1 MSARNTSRLAWLVC
15 ALSVVLMA
23 FAVVFRFLVRSAEVS
38 PDLGTWQVTAGYA
51 AAGLVAPVLGA
62 LISSRRPEN
71 PIGWIFCAIGLAVG
85 VEYVA
90 EGYAVYALLGESGT
104 VPGGIWAAWV
114 ADWVWTFYVGLL
126 PFVFL
131 LFPNG
136 RLPSR
141 RWRSVALFAAVLYV
155 ALPVGYAFLPG
166 PLGSFPSVEN
176 PAGYGGDVDE
186 ILPGVNQALAWI
198 ALVLT
203 GLLSVAS
210 LMLRFRRSAGEER
223 QQIKW
228 VAYTAL
234 LLIFYILVD
243 LFFQEALTPVA
254 PILDA
259 VLIGS
264 FYAAITVA
272 ILRYRLYDI
281 DVIINRT
288 LVYGSLTISL
298 ALVYFGSVVLLQ
310 RGFVTLTGQTSQLV
324 IVASTLA
331 IAALFNPL
339 RRWVQAFV
347 DRRFYRN
354 KYDARK
360 TLEAFSNKLR
370 DETELDGLEA
380 ELLVVTR
387 ETVQPVHV
395 SLWLKPAAH
404 RRPSE

>member
-1 MSARNTSRLAWLVC
+1 MASAV
-15 ALSVVLMA
+15 
-23 FAVVFRFLVRSAEVS
+23 AVRFLSRAAEAP

-51 AAGLVAPVLGA
+51 GAGLVAPVLGA

-71 PIGWIFCAIGLAVG
+71 PIGWIFCAIGLGTGA
-85 VEYVA
+85 EYAA

-114 ADWVWTFYVGLL
+114 ADWVWTLSAGLL

-136 RLPSR
+136 RLPSP
-141 RWRSVALFAAVLYV
+141 RWRPVALFAAVLYV
-155 ALPVGYAFLPG
+155 ALPVGYALLPG

-176 PAGYGGDVDE
+176 PMGYGGAAGE
-186 ILPGVNQALAWI
+186 ILPGVNQALAWL
-198 ALVLT
+198 ALVVT
-203 GLLSVAS
+203 GLLSVVS
-210 LMLRFRRSAGEER
+210 LVLRFRRSVGEER

-228 VAYTAL
+228 VAYTAV
-234 LLIFYILVD
+234 LLISYVLVD
-243 LFFQEALTPVA
+243 VFLQEAIAPITPV
-254 PILDA
+254 LDA
-259 VLIGS
+259 ILIGS
-264 FYAAITVA
+264 FYAAIAVA
-272 ILRYRLYDI
+272 ILKHRLFDI
-281 DVIINRT
+281 DVVINKT
-288 LVYGSLTISL
+288 LVYGALTICL

-310 RGFVTLTGQTSQLV
+310 RGFVTLTGRTSQLAV
-324 IVASTLA
+324 VASTLA

-339 RRWVQAFV
+339 RKRVQAFV

-370 DETELDGLEA
+370 EEIELDGLEA

-387 ETVQPVHV
+387 ETVQPEHV

-404 RRPSE
+404 RRPVE